1 MRSALVTGAS
11 RGIGRGIAVHLAAQ
25 GFGLTVTARGGAE
38 LEELATELRTAGSPS
53 VVHLAV
59 DMADRDALPELVG
72 LHGRTFGSMSA
83 LVLNAGVGT
92 AGDVATT
99 LLDRVDKT
107 LSVNF
112 LSPLVLIQQ
121 SLPLLHAGAS
131 QDPERGAKIVGL
143 SSITGVYAEP
153 GLAAYGASKAALM
166 SLLDTVNAEESD
178 RGVSATAIAPA
189 FVATDMSA
197 WTTDTVPA
205 DTMITVDDVVRVV
218 DMVLG
223 LSRNAVISRVVVGRA
238 GSGGYRA

>member
-1 MRSALVTGAS
+1 VQ
-11 RGIGRGIAVHLAAQ
+11 LAAQ

-38 LEELATELRTAGSPS
+38 LENLATELRAVGSPS
-53 VVHLAV
+53 VIHLAV
-59 DMADRDALPELVG
+59 DMADREALPELVA

-99 LLDRVDKT
+99 RLDRVDKT

-112 LSPLVLIQQ
+112 LSPLVLVQQ
-121 SLPLLHAGAS
+121 SLPLLHEGAS
-131 QDPERGAKIVGL
+131 RDPERGAKIVGL
-143 SSITGVYAEP
+143 SSITAVYAEP
-153 GLAAYGASKAALM
+153 GLGAYGASKAALM
-166 SLLDTVNAEESD
+166 SLLDTVNSEQSE

-189 FVATDMSA
+189 FVDTDMSA
-197 WTTDTVPA
+197 WTTDAVPA
-205 DTMITVDDVVRVV
+205 HTMITVADVVRVV

>member
-25 GFGLTVTARGGAE
+25 VFGLTVTARGGAE
-38 LEELATELRTAGSPS
+38 LEELRTAGSPS

-72 LHGRTFGSMSA
+72 LQGRTFGSMSA

-99 LLDRVDKT
+99 RLDRVDKT

-205 DTMITVDDVVRVV
+205 DTTITVDEVVRVV

-223 LSRNAVISRVVVGRA
+223 LSRNAVISRVVIGRA

>member
-107 LSVNF
+107 SCRR
-112 LSPLVLIQQ
+112 SC
-121 SLPLLHAGAS
+121 
-131 QDPERGAKIVGL
+131 
-143 SSITGVYAEP
+143 
-153 GLAAYGASKAALM
+153 
-166 SLLDTVNAEESD
+166 
-178 RGVSATAIAPA
+178 
-189 FVATDMSA
+189 
-197 WTTDTVPA
+197 
-205 DTMITVDDVVRVV
+205 
-218 DMVLG
+218 
-223 LSRNAVISRVVVGRA
+223 
-238 GSGGYRA
+238 